1 MSLLGSLQMAGNSL
15 QANQIAIQVVGQ
27 NIANDNT
34 PGYIQE
40 NVDLQPGP
48 TQEIGNLLLGSG
60 VRVQGV
66 QQQLDTFLE
75 ARLRDAMSDESN
87 TSTQSST
94 YTQLEQIVNAL
105 GSTNLGTA
113 MTNFFSSIAQVL
125 NSPQDVS
132 TQNQVVLQGQTL
144 TNTIN
149 SMAQQINSL
158 RGNVNQQVASMA
170 GQINQL
176 TGEIASLNGQIAEVQ
191 NGVGGQSDAGGLQ
204 DQRLSDLESLAQLT
218 SIQVEN
224 QADGTVN
231 VYAGGEYLVYGSNV
245 NQINVAYQNSGGM
258 NVAQLQIAGS
268 NAVLDPSSGQLAGL
282 LASRDTALGG
292 FLDTLNSFSQTLADE
307 FNKVY
312 SGGQGLTGY
321 QQLTSENAVDSANL
335 ALNQAGLS
343 CTPQNGDFQLLVKNT
358 QTGLTQTSDIRVDLS
373 GDGNDLT
380 LNGLAAELSQVNGI
394 TASVTADN
402 RLSISCSSPN
412 EQFAFSSDNSGAL
425 AALGLNTFFTGDS
438 ASGLGVNA
446 TLANDPSLLASS
458 SGGIGTDTNNA
469 ATLANFANQA
479 LASQGGNTLTDLYDN
494 MTSDLAQASATAS
507 SSSQAAQ
514 SFSATLT
521 SQKASESGVN
531 LDDQTIQLMAFQRA
545 YQASANFIQTIQQM
559 FQTLLQ
565 I

>member
-1 MSLLGSLQMAGNSL
+1 MAGNSL

>member
-1 MSLLGSLQMAGNSL
+1 MSLLSSLQLAGNSL

-48 TQEIGNLLLGSG
+48 TQKVGNLLLGSG
-60 VRVQGV
+60 VQVKGV

-158 RGNVNQQVASMA
+158 RGNLNQQVAGMA

-176 TGEIASLNGQIAEVQ
+176 TGEIASLNGQIADVQ

-204 DQRLSDLESLAQLT
+204 DQRLNDLESLAQLT

-245 NQINVAYQNSGGM
+245 NQVNVTYQNSDGI
-258 NVAQLQIAGS
+258 NAAQLQIGGS
-268 NAVLDPSSGQLAGL
+268 SAVLDPSSGQLAGL

-292 FLDTLNSFSQTLADE
+292 FLDTLDNFSQTLADE

-312 SGGQGLTGY
+312 SSGQGLTGY
-321 QQLTSENAVDSANL
+321 QQLTSENAVDAPNV
-335 ALNQAGLS
+335 ALDQAGLS
-343 CTPQNGDFQLLVKNT
+343 CTPKNGDFQFLVENT

-380 LNGLAAELSQVNGI
+380 LNGLAAELNQVNGI
-394 TASVTADN
+394 TASVTAGN

-412 EQFAFSSDNSGAL
+412 EQFAFSSDNSGVL

-438 ASGLGVNA
+438 ASGLGVNT

-479 LASQGGNTLTDLYDN
+479 LTSQGGNTLTDLYDN

-507 SSSQAAQ
+507 SSAQAAQ
-514 SFSATLT
+514 SFNDTLT

-559 FQTLLQ
+559 FQSLLQ

>member
-1 MSLLGSLQMAGNSL
+1 LAGNSL

-48 TQEIGNLLLGSG
+48 TQKVGNLLLGSG
-60 VRVQGV
+60 VQVKGV

-158 RGNVNQQVASMA
+158 RGNLNQQVAGMA

-176 TGEIASLNGQIAEVQ
+176 TGEIASLNGQIADVQ

-204 DQRLSDLESLAQLT
+204 DQRLNDLESLAQLT

-245 NQINVAYQNSGGM
+245 NQVNVTYQNSDGI
-258 NVAQLQIAGS
+258 NAAQLQIGGS
-268 NAVLDPSSGQLAGL
+268 SAVLDPSSGQLAGL

-292 FLDTLNSFSQTLADE
+292 FLDTLDNFSQTLADE

-312 SGGQGLTGY
+312 SSGQGLTGY
-321 QQLTSENAVDSANL
+321 QQLTSENAVDAPNV
-335 ALNQAGLS
+335 ALDQAGLS
-343 CTPQNGDFQLLVKNT
+343 CTPKNGDFQFLVENT

-380 LNGLAAELSQVNGI
+380 LNGLAAELNQVNGI
-394 TASVTADN
+394 TASVTAGN

-412 EQFAFSSDNSGAL
+412 EQFAFSSDNSGVL

-438 ASGLGVNA
+438 ASGLGVNT

-479 LASQGGNTLTDLYDN
+479 LTSQGGNTLTDLYDN

-507 SSSQAAQ
+507 SSAQAAQ
-514 SFSATLT
+514 SFNDTLT

-559 FQTLLQ
+559 FQSLLQ

>member
-1 MSLLGSLQMAGNSL
+1 MAGNSL

-40 NVDLQPGP
+40 NVNLQPGP
-48 TQEIGNLLLGSG
+48 TQKLGNLLLGSG

-75 ARLRDAMSDESN
+75 SRLRDAMSDESS
-87 TSTQSST
+87 TSTQSSS

-105 GSTNLGTA
+105 GSNNLGTA

-158 RGNVNQQVASMA
+158 RGNLNQQVAGMA

-176 TGEIASLNGQIAEVQ
+176 TGEIASLNGQIADVQ

-204 DQRLSDLESLAQLT
+204 DQRLGDLESLAQLT

-231 VYAGGEYLVYGSNV
+231 VYAGGEYLVYGLNV
-245 NQINVAYQNSGGM
+245 NQVNVAQQVSDGM

-282 LASRDTALGG
+282 LASRDTPWEV
-292 FLDTLNSFSQTLADE
+292 SS
-307 FNKVY
+307 
-312 SGGQGLTGY
+312 
-321 QQLTSENAVDSANL
+321 
-335 ALNQAGLS
+335 
-343 CTPQNGDFQLLVKNT
+343 TP
-358 QTGLTQTSDIRVDLS
+358 
-373 GDGNDLT
+373 
-380 LNGLAAELSQVNGI
+380 
-394 TASVTADN
+394 
-402 RLSISCSSPN
+402 
-412 EQFAFSSDNSGAL
+412 
-425 AALGLNTFFTGDS
+425 
-438 ASGLGVNA
+438 
-446 TLANDPSLLASS
+446 
-458 SGGIGTDTNNA
+458 
-469 ATLANFANQA
+469 
-479 LASQGGNTLTDLYDN
+479 
-494 MTSDLAQASATAS
+494 
-507 SSSQAAQ
+507 
-514 SFSATLT
+514 
-521 SQKASESGVN
+521 
-531 LDDQTIQLMAFQRA
+531 
-545 YQASANFIQTIQQM
+545 
-559 FQTLLQ
+559 
-565 I
+565 